1 MQTLKLPAKLENLH
15 AAMEFLKNFFI
26 NSSID
31 SGAAMQVELAVEEA
45 LVNIVSYAYTDSS
58 GDMELSCDI
67 SPDRKLTCIISDSGT
82 AFDSLQKEEPDL
94 SIPVEERAIGG
105 LGIFLVKKMMDDVQ
119 YKRENNKNILTLIKK
134 V

>member
-1 MQTLKLPAKLENLH
+1 MQTLKLPAKLESLH
-15 AAMEFLKNFFI
+15 SAMEFLKNFFTDCR
-26 NSSID
+26 ID
-31 SGAAMQVELAVEEA
+31 SSVAMQIELAVEEA
-45 LVNIVSYAYTDSS
+45 LVNIISYAYHDND

-67 SPDRKLTCIISDSGT
+67 STDRKLTCVISDSGT

-105 LGIFLVKKMMDDVQ
+105 LGIFLVRKMMDDVQ
-119 YKRENNKNILTLIKK
+119 YKRENDRNILTLMKK